1 MPMVAWQV
9 LSKLSYI
16 NLKRKLMTTE
26 QQILVLKTP
35 IHVKK
40 IIYQKPCDKAG
51 LANTLLSQEDQ
62 FELPEQFNIIFRKYN
77 LKMKMKIPQFEWNI
91 FQSVLP
97 ISFSIVW
104 KADLRGFPK
113 SPEVDIL
120 RPVSAEG
127 SARRKIIQVQTPPNI
142 FNIQTFSQI
151 AHCFLDMK
159 GHICRLTLT

>member
-62 FELPEQFNIIFRKYN
+62 FELPEQYNIIFRKYN
-77 LKMKMKIPQFEWNI
+77 LKMKIHQFEWNI
-91 FQSVLP
+91 SQSVVP